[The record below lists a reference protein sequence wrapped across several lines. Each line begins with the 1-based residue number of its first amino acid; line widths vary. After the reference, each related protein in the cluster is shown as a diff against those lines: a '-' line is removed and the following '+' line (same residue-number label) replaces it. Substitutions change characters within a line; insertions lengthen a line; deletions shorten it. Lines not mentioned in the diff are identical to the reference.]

1 MTYGDNWDMCLN
13 AALRGALMVTTCLL
27 HCHSV
32 LSTLVSGE
40 KLWSLNVLGYVEP
53 QSDGVFKLKNKQKK
67 SALIRYILETIQ
79 IRTALLQ

>member
-1 MTYGDNWDMCLN
+1 MTYGDNWDMCPN

-27 HCHSV
+27 HCH
-32 LSTLVSGE
+32 STLVSGE

-67 SALIRYILETIQ
+67 VH
-79 IRTALLQ
+79 